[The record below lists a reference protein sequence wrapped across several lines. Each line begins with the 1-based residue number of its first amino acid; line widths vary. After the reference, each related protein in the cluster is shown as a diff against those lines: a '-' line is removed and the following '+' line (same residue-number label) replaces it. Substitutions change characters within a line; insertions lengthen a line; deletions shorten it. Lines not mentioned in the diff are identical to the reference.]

1 MVLNR
6 DVKEDV
12 FAGFNIDKGVDDN
25 EDRLKRML
33 EEERK
38 RPSQQISGSAFT
50 EFELEEIIKKH
61 EDRLHMEETERKA
74 KAAAQEE
81 EWADSDSIRSSS
93 RAIASAP
100 VRQIASS
107 LRGIGLLRRP
117 PPLMQRA
124 VSEGAGRRN
133 PRGNVDLDK
142 KHVFGQEIEYKGYI
156 KREKT
161 KRGIASRSG
170 TTITTTVREED
181 DEDYESEEDEIIS
194 ISDDDVEKGDVA
206 DDSDGDDSLIEN
218 RKREKRSMLD
228 VVPQDVI
235 TRSSTGM
242 PIGGMLTSGKKHA
255 KSTQPSEYSWVSPHS
270 ADTIFNDFDIDAIA
284 KDYERMR
291 RKTNYAAAEDLDDIE
306 EEDNNP
312 HVMGITKRYRN
323 LRTFW
328 LENFPRTHGIIFRI
342 MVPLWLIIGATWFL
356 GGELAKLEKGEEIA
370 SNNAIIRAQHNLTG
384 FPTESLFF
392 ITDGPTAC
400 FNQYLDQ
407 KLQWNRNNENKTL
420 LSGLDLPVVTPM
432 MNFSDPESTMD
443 ELNSY
448 MQVCKDTANTALQ
461 HFIDYKQLELEA
473 ATQGS
478 LTFNW
483 IRCWNTT
490 IYGDVNP
497 MYPDKAQLSAA
508 VNQSQFYYDSW
519 KSNQTALYYEYLL
532 EKNITDTSYFDK
544 DAFDRSVE
552 DATGETMCGCNKAAS
567 AWFWFVFMTTVGYG
581 NVSPVTQGGR
591 VLVASIGWLTVI
603 VWAIVLYIAGRVLG
617 IIIEDLFRRWNCRR
631 LTGNFGSVMIWGTVA
646 TGWIVFIA
654 EQYMYWYNKT
664 EHPEKFRFSLFG
676 INDEFLDGSADI
688 MTPADAYWFS
698 YISLLTV
705 GK

>member
-12 FAGFNIDKGVDDN
+12 FAGFNIDKGVADN
-25 EDRLKRML
+25 EEGLNRML

-50 EFELEEIIKKH
+50 EFELEEIIKNH
-61 EDRLHMEETERKA
+61 EDRLHREETERKA
-74 KAAAQEE
+74 RSAEE
-81 EWADSDSIRSSS
+81 EQWGDSDSIRTSS

-124 VSEGAGRRN
+124 VSEGVGRLN
-133 PRGNVDLDK
+133 PRGIVDSDK
-142 KHVFGQEIEYKGYI
+142 KKVFGQEIEYKGYI

-161 KRGIASRSG
+161 KHGIASRSG

-194 ISDDDVEKGDVA
+194 ISDDDVEKGEVT

-218 RKREKRSMLD
+218 RERKKRSMLD

-242 PIGGMLTSGKKHA
+242 PIGGMRTSDKKHA
-255 KSTQPSEYSWVSPHS
+255 RSAQPSEYSWVSPHS

-284 KDYERMR
+284 KDYERIH
-291 RKTNYAAAEDLDDIE
+291 RKTHYAVAEDLDDIE
-306 EEDNNP
+306 EENKSP

-323 LRTFW
+323 IRTFW

-342 MVPLWLIIGATWFL
+342 LLPLWLIIGITWFL

-370 SNNAIIRAQHNLTG
+370 SNNAIIRAQHSLTG
-384 FPTESLFF
+384 FPTDSLSF

-407 KLQWNRNNENKTL
+407 KLQRNRNNENKTI
-420 LSGLDLPVVTPM
+420 LSGLDLPVVSPV
-432 MNFSDPESTMD
+432 MNFSDPEATMD
-443 ELNSY
+443 EINSY

-478 LTFNW
+478 LTFSW

-519 KSNQTALYYEYLL
+519 KHNQTALYYEYLL
-532 EKNITDTSYFDK
+532 EKNITDGEYFDK

-552 DATGETMCGCNKAAS
+552 DATGETMCGCNVAAS

-591 VLVASIGWLTVI
+591 ALVASIGWLTVI

-631 LTGNFGSVMIWGTVA
+631 LTGNFGSVMIWGTVS
-646 TGWIVFIA
+646 TGWIIFIG

-676 INDEFLDGSADI
+676 INDEFLDGSEDV
-688 MTPADAYWFS
+688 MTYADAYWFS